1 MTKTN
6 RPIIIWLFTGCL
18 LIFLMV
24 VIGGITRLTHSGL
37 SMTEWKLISGS
48 KYPTNEAQWQEKFE
62 QYKQFPEYKKVNKHF
77 TVQDFK
83 KIFFWEYLHRMIGRL
98 IGVVFIIPFFY
109 FLIRN
114 KLDAAL
120 IKKTLILL
128 AMGALQGFLGWYMVQ
143 SGLME
148 RPDVS
153 HYRLAF
159 HLIMAFITFSY
170 TFWVML
176 GLIYPKK
183 NNTVK
188 KLKKP
193 LYLLL
198 ILVLIQIIYGAFVAG
213 LDAGFIHNHWP
224 KMNGGLWMPDTVT
237 YMKPWHLNY
246 LENPSGVQFVHR
258 TLALIILTL
267 VAYIWFETRKI
278 HCTISQNSAINSLLI
293 LILTQVILGIYTLL
307 NHVPVVLGALHQIT
321 AFFLLSAVVYTLH
334 RFTAKRV

>member
-6 RPIIIWLFTGCL
+6 RPIIIWLFTGAL
-18 LIFLMV
+18 LIFFMV

-62 QYKQFPEYKKVNKHF
+62 QYKKFPEYKEVNNHF

-109 FLIRN
+109 FLLRK
-114 KLDAAL
+114 KLSPSL
-120 IKKTLILL
+120 IKKTLLLL
-128 AMGALQGFLGWYMVQ
+128 AMGALQGFLGWYMVK

-153 HYRLAF
+153 HYRLAL
-159 HLIMAFITFSY
+159 HLFMAFITFAY

-176 GLIYPKK
+176 GLIYP
-183 NNTVK
+183 NRNQTVK
-188 KLKKP
+188 KLKTP

-198 ILVLIQIIYGAFVAG
+198 ITVLIQIIYGAFVAG

-224 KMNGGLWMPDTVT
+224 KMNEGKWMHDTVT
-237 YMKPWHLNY
+237 YMKPWYLN
-246 LENPSGVQFVHR
+246 LIENPSGVQFVHR
-258 TLALIILTL
+258 YLALSILIF
-267 VAYIWFETRKI
+267 VFYIAFKTKKLNL
-278 HCTISQNSAINSLLI
+278 TVSQNWAIKLLLFVISLQF
-293 LILTQVILGIYTLL
+293 TLGIFTLL
-307 NHVPVVLGALHQIT
+307 YHVPVVLGALHQIT
-321 AFFLLSAVVYTLH
+321 AFFLLATVIYTLH
-334 RFTAKRV
+334 RFTTK